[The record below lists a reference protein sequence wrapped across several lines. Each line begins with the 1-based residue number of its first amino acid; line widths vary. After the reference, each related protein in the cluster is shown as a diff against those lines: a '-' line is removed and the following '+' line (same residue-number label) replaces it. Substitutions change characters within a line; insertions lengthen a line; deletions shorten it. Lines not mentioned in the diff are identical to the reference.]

1 MSVPK
6 TTADNRVIITGQT
19 DYTVQ
24 RRHRKA
30 YVKSTSKRFFKRKKV
45 NLSVI
50 FSSSTY
56 LGQWKNFVLASHIC
70 KIFVQQMISSKK

>member
-50 FSSSTY
+50 FF
-56 LGQWKNFVLASHIC
+56 LLLLI
-70 KIFVQQMISSKK
+70 